1 MPLRGRTVESMNFGM
16 IATGNHCDF
25 NALRAAPRSLHNV
38 GKLPDFCVIARSAA
52 TWQSPGRIHR
62 NAQQKQTWY
71 REIPTGLTALG
82 MTENVG
88 AEQCPAHNRQDFD
101 CPSPTGRQ
109 GDGKRKAP
117 CLSTW
122 GVLHCLD
129 YLAYSTALVSR
140 MTLTLIWPGYSSSAS
155 IFLAM
160 SRASRIMLSSVT
172 TSGLTMMRTSRPAWM
187 A

>member
-1 MPLRGRTVESMNFGM
+1 MPLRGRTVEDAGPYNGLQMYRHSVS
-16 IATGNHCDF
+16 
-25 NALRAAPRSLHNV
+25 LRGGQSP
-38 GKLPDFCVIARSAA
+38 
-52 TWQSPGRIHR
+52 TWQSPGTILR

-71 REIPTGLTALG
+71 REIPTGLPALG
-82 MTENVG
+82 MTENLQFFVG
-88 AEQCPAHNRQDFD
+88 AGQCPAHNRQDFD

-122 GVLHCLD
+122 GVWHCLD